1 MSRVLSANFAFHFLL
16 TGGKM
21 NCWGVTGAIMAGL
34 AVVLGAFAAHG
45 LDSRFGQQYA
55 ESPAKIVAGHPIPA
69 ATKALNDFKTGAQY
83 QFWHAL
89 GLLLVGLHAPVTG
102 RVWWNVAGW
111 CFLLGILLFSG
122 SLYLLTLLGE
132 PRLGMIAPIGGTL
145 FIVGWGCLACAL
157 SSCSRTS

>member
-1 MSRVLSANFAFHFLL
+1 M
-16 TGGKM
+16 
-21 NCWGVTGAIMAGL
+21 
-34 AVVLGAFAAHG
+34 
-45 LDSRFGQQYA
+45 
-55 ESPAKIVAGHPIPA
+55 
-69 ATKALNDFKTGAQY
+69 
-83 QFWHAL
+83 
-89 GLLLVGLHAPVTG
+89 GLHAPVTG